1 MPTMADITVK
11 KADGTTNVTYSAI
24 NPAAGDKAPAL
35 WINGTVGTVLAAR
48 PRFTVSSAS
57 NGTRKARRIRTTFVW
72 PKSWLDAAGNPV
84 VAGGASSESSH
95 LVPQDMQLTDIEEY
109 VAQYA
114 GLLYSALV
122 RNCIVSGYAPGG

>member
-11 KADGTTNVTYSAI
+11 KADGTTNVTYTAT

-48 PRFTVSSAS
+48 PRFTVTSAS

-95 LVPQDMQLTDIEEY
+95 LVPQDMQLADIEEY

-114 GLLYSALV
+114 GLLYSTLV
-122 RNCIVSGYAPGG
+122 RDCIKSGYAPGG